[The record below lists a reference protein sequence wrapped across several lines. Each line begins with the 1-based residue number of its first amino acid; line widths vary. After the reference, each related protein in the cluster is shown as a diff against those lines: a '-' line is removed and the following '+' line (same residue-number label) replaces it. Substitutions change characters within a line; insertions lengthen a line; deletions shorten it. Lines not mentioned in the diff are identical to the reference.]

1 MMADLRMSVVDFFPF
16 ILAFINTV
24 HINCVNLKMSKKSNN
39 GREFTIDLSDEDDY
53 LDFGTDDDGFD
64 NMEEVHNLTLTELLD
79 RDDRRRD
86 ERQRRERE
94 EREARERDER
104 ETRRTKTLENTVNN
118 SGDYI
123 LYLFSFNMFITYI
136 FFLLQLLSLLSS
148 RAQRSSVLTA
158 LQFSSP

>member
-1 MMADLRMSVVDFFPF
+1 MMADLRLSVVDFFPF
-16 ILAFINTV
+16 NLAFINTV

-39 GREFTIDLSDEDDY
+39 GREFTMDLSDEDDY
-53 LDFGTDDDGFD
+53 LDFGTDGDDFD

-123 LYLFSFNMFITYI
+123 LYLFFFRICSQHIYI
-136 FFLLQLLSLLSS
+136 FLL
-148 RAQRSSVLTA
+148 
-158 LQFSSP
+158 